1 MMELDPSRN
10 APRPET
16 QAAAYRRAAAFAIP
30 KTPAT
35 LDYLP
40 EDRAK
45 APISYDIP

>member
-1 MMELDPSRN
+1 MRRALKLK
-10 APRPET
+10 RPL
-16 QAAAYRRAAAFAIP
+16 YRRTAAFGIP